1 MEGQDGGMPRPT
13 HRESIA
19 ATIHVFSRGNY
30 KAPIF
35 ATEGARHSFRIALTQ
50 AIQRCGW
57 EVYAYA
63 IMPNHFHLL
72 LRTPRGNLSI
82 GMQWLLST
90 FATRFNQFRKESGH
104 VFQGRY
110 RYVVAPSLMAAG
122 RMFDY
127 VHLNHI
133 RKGLCDL
140 ESLEDSEDNSLYL
153 LRRPAERS
161 PFQIDLGLRRFT
173 GLADDADGHS
183 AYLRRLQRILA
194 ADPDG
199 SISRVA
205 MKELTV
211 EPALTAAVPSPLEPG
226 LTQPEILD
234 IDEKHRTDFLQTA
247 LQAAGATPADILNDV
262 KSACWKVEI
271 AIALNR
277 HTTATAGWI
286 ADKLH
291 MGSPGYVRKLLSI
304 SMGSD
309 RF

>member
-1 MEGQDGGMPRPT
+1 MPRPT
-13 HRESIA
+13 HRESTA
-19 ATIHVFSRGNY
+19 AIIHIFSRGNY

-35 ATEGARHSFRIALTQ
+35 ANAGAKDAFLIALKQ
-50 AIQRCGW
+50 AINRCGW

-90 FATRFNQFRKESGH
+90 FAMRFNKFRKESGH

-110 RYVVAPSLMAAG
+110 RYVVAPTLTAAA

-140 ESLEDSEDNSLYL
+140 KTLEDSRDNSLYL
-153 LRRPAERS
+153 LRRTSERP
-161 PFQIDLGLRRFT
+161 PFSLDLGLRRFT
-173 GLADDADGHS
+173 GYADDAEGHQAYVRKLIRVLANDPAGALSRAGMRELSEVPAQAS
-183 AYLRRLQRILA
+183 A
-194 ADPDG
+194 
-199 SISRVA
+199 S
-205 MKELTV
+205 T
-211 EPALTAAVPSPLEPG
+211 SPLEAG
-226 LTQPEILD
+226 LTQAEIRA
-234 IDEKHRTDFLQTA
+234 IDERQRDEFLKAA
-247 LQAAGATPADILNDV
+247 LRSAGKDQADILTDA
-262 KSACWKVEI
+262 KGAPWK
-271 AIALNR
+271 AQIALTLSR
-277 HTTATAGWI
+277 HTTASTGWL
-286 ADKLH
+286 AAQLNL
-291 MGSPGYVRKLLSI
+291 GTPGHVRKVLS

>member
-1 MEGQDGGMPRPT
+1 MPRPT
-13 HRESIA
+13 HQESTASI
-19 ATIHVFSRGNY
+19 IHVFSRGNY

-35 ATEGARHSFRIALTQ
+35 ATEGAKEAFLVTLKQ
-50 AIQRCGW
+50 AISRCGW

-90 FATRFNQFRKESGH
+90 FATRFNKYRKESGH

-110 RYVVAPSLMAAG
+110 RYVVAPTLKSAG

-140 ESLEDSEDNSLYL
+140 QTLEDSRDNSLYL
-153 LRRPAERS
+153 LRRTSARP
-161 PFQIDLGLRRFT
+161 PFSIELGLRRFS
-173 GLADDADGHS
+173 GYEDNPEGHH
-183 AYLRRLQRILA
+183 AYLKRLQRVLVS
-194 ADPDG
+194 DPDG
-199 SISRVA
+199 ASARAA
-205 MKELTV
+205 MRDFSE
-211 EPALTAAVPSPLEPG
+211 EPSLTAAHPTPLESG
-226 LTQPEILD
+226 LTQTEIRA
-234 IDEKHRTDFLQTA
+234 IDERHRDDYLWTELA
-247 LQAAGATPADILNDV
+247 SAGKGKADILAEA
-262 KSACWKVEI
+262 KSAHWKVAI
-271 AIALNR
+271 AIRLSQQ
-277 HTTATAGWI
+277 TTATAGWI
-286 ADKLH
+286 ATQLN
-291 MGSPGYVRKLLSI
+291 MGSPGYVRKLLSN